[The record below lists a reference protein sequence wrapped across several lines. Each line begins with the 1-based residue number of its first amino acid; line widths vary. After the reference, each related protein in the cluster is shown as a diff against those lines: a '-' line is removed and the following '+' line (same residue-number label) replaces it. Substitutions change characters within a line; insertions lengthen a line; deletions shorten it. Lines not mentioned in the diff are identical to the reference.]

1 MRIAVVSDI
10 HGNRR
15 AFEAVL
21 DDLRQIAPDLV
32 LHGGDLAANG
42 AHPEDIIDEVQA
54 LGWSGVCGNTDEMLW
69 NPQSLDAVAETHPK
83 LAKILE
89 TFREMIPATRE
100 RLGDTR
106 LRWLA
111 AMPSSYAD
119 EALTLV
125 HASPGDLWRAP
136 LPEASDVEVQNTY
149 STVETRLLVYG
160 HIHRPYARQVGNR
173 MFANTG
179 SVSLSYDGDPRASY
193 LVIEGQSI
201 SIRRVEYDID
211 SEANELLHSGLPHAS
226 WLCRILTSGQYCLP
240 E

>member
-1 MRIAVVSDI
+1 MRIAVVSDV

-21 DDLRQIAPDLV
+21 ADLRQVAPDLV

-42 AHPEDIIDEVQA
+42 AHPEDIIDHVQA

-69 NPQSLDAVAETHPK
+69 NPPTLDAVSETHPK
-83 LAKILE
+83 LANILA

-100 RLGDTR
+100 RLGEAR

-111 AMPSSYAD
+111 ALPVSYAD
-119 EALTLV
+119 ETLTLV

-136 LPEASDVEVQNTY
+136 MPDATDVAMQNTY
-149 STVETRLLVYG
+149 SNLDTGIVVYG

-173 MFANTG
+173 TFGNTG

-193 LVIEGQSI
+193 LVIEDQSVT
-201 SIRRVEYDID
+201 IRRVEYDIG
-211 SEANELLHSGLPHAS
+211 SEANELLNSRLPHAS
-226 WLCRILTSGQYCLP
+226 WLCRILTSGRYCPP